1 MKLKKGQAWGFDLMM
16 AISIFMIG
24 IVGFY
29 LFSLNSPSEGRDTL
43 DSLFYDANLIADN
56 LLSEGFPEDWNS
68 NSVINIGIVN
78 DNRINGTKLQRL
90 YDLTISDY
98 SRTKNLFNTRF
109 DYYFDFSR
117 PITIVYDGSPNVF
130 PEFIGQKDPNP
141 DNIIKIQRFVIYEN
155 NPVTLNVYVWS

>member
-1 MKLKKGQAWGFDLMM
+1 MKLKKGQAWGFDLMI

-43 DSLFYDANLIADN
+43 DSLFYDGNLIADS
-56 LLSEGFPEDWNS
+56 LLSEGYPENWDS

-78 DNRINGTKLQRL
+78 DNRINETKLQRL

-98 SRTKNLFNTRF
+98 SKTKNLFNTRF
-109 DYYFDFSR
+109 NYYFNFSR
-117 PITIVYDGSPNVF
+117 PIIMGGVYV
-130 PEFIGQKDPNP
+130 EFIGQKDLNP
-141 DNIIKIQRFVIYEN
+141 DNIIKIQRFVIFEN

>member
-1 MKLKKGQAWGFDLMM
+1 MKLKKGQAWGFDLMI

-43 DSLFYDANLIADN
+43 DSLFYDGNLIADS
-56 LLSEGFPEDWNS
+56 LLSEGYPENWDS

-78 DNRINGTKLQRL
+78 DNRINETKLQRL

-109 DYYFDFSR
+109 NYYFNFSR
-117 PITIVYDGSPNVF
+117 PITMGGVYV
-130 PEFIGQKDPNP
+130 EFIGQKDLNP
-141 DNIIKIQRFVIYEN
+141 DNIIKIQRFVIFEN